1 MGFGLGRFGVIV
13 SGLIALVI
21 ALRILSV
28 FIVAILPVNWLAVF
42 LGVGLVCGVLG
53 TAYFVLIALWGLFFG
68 L

>member
-21 ALRILSV
+21 ATRILGV

-42 LGVGLVCGVLG
+42 LGVGLVCGLL
-53 TAYFVLIALWGLFFG
+53 ALAFYLFIAIWGLFFG